1 VTALVESGGY
11 AYQCG
16 GNVQHMTSHLLPEL
30 DGAIAL
36 PFCPFHLQQRGSE
49 GLLWDPGQS
58 DVVKATMPALRSL
71 PERGDL
77 DCDVSELEAQAALA
91 LKQAPV
97 IETAAIFG
105 GYLLRHFGHF
115 CHESLSRLWW
125 LGEGDQ
131 RNPVSQAICRGL
143 RDQGLDVYFFMPT
156 WLDSGKDLLPYMREI
171 LAGLGLAKERIR
183 IITEPLVFSRLLVP
197 AQLWGFD
204 LDALAIDQRFG
215 CDSRAM
221 MRALFAGFQR
231 CRPADQPEPIVGG
244 ESAGKVF
251 VTRSGLSATLGRPI
265 GDGWLDEVLQDAGY
279 LVFKP
284 ERFSIQRQID
294 VFAAAREL
302 VFIDGSSMYLLW
314 FTRLQPDV
322 RITIILRRRQGA
334 WMITK
339 VRDLM
344 PIHLPIRWQV
354 INEVIG
360 EELTSANDWESN
372 NLLDLGAIAR
382 QLLAPRPVRA
392 PALAEQALGRNLQE
406 LAAQLGPEPMAR
418 ILEVLIRRCLVA
430 EPPPPRRWLSRLSQ
444 RLSQS
449 LRRLRRFGPWRGH
462 QL

>member
-1 VTALVESGGY
+1 
-11 AYQCG
+11 
-16 GNVQHMTSHLLPEL
+16 M
-30 DGAIAL
+30 
-36 PFCPFHLQQRGSE
+36 
-49 GLLWDPGQS
+49 
-58 DVVKATMPALRSL
+58 
-71 PERGDL
+71 
-77 DCDVSELEAQAALA
+77 
-91 LKQAPV
+91 QAPV

-131 RNPVSQAICRGL
+131 QNPASQAICRGL
-143 RDQGLDVYFFMPT
+143 RGQGLDVYFFMPT

-171 LAGLGLAKERIR
+171 LAGLGLAEGRIR

-204 LDALAIDQRFG
+204 LDAQAIDQRFG

-221 MRALFAGFQR
+221 MRSLFAGFQR
-231 CRPADQPEPIVGG
+231 CSPADQPVLIGG
-244 ESAGKVF
+244 GAPAGKVF

-265 GDGWLDEVLQDAGY
+265 GDGWLDEVLRDAGY
-279 LVFKP
+279 LVFRP

-314 FTRLQPDV
+314 FTRLQSDV

-344 PIHLPIRWQV
+344 PINLPIRWQV

-360 EELTSANDWESN
+360 EDLTSANDWESH

-382 QLLAPRPVRA
+382 QLLAPRPLRA
-392 PALAEQALGRNLQE
+392 SAQAQQALGRNLQE
-406 LAAQLGPEPMAR
+406 LAAQLGPEPTAR
-418 ILEVLIRRCLVA
+418 ILEVLIRRFVVA
-430 EPPPPRRWLSRLSQ
+430 EPQPPRSLLSRIRQ
-444 RLSQS
+444 RLGR
-449 LRRLRRFGPWRGH
+449 LRRLGLRRGPSA
-462 QL
+462 

>member
-1 VTALVESGGY
+1 
-11 AYQCG
+11 
-16 GNVQHMTSHLLPEL
+16 MTSHLLTEL
-30 DGAIAL
+30 NGAIAL

-49 GLLWDPGQS
+49 GLLWDPGQG
-58 DVVKATMPALRSL
+58 DVVKAAMPALRSL

-125 LGEGDQ
+125 LGQGDQ
-131 RNPVSQAICRGL
+131 QSKASQDVCRRL
-143 RDQGLDVYFFMPT
+143 QDQDLDVYFFMPT

-171 LAGLGLAKERIR
+171 LVGLGLAEGRIR

-204 LDALAIDQRFG
+204 LDAQAIDQRFG

-221 MRALFAGFQR
+221 MRSLFAGFQR
-231 CRPADQPEPIVGG
+231 CSPADQPVLIGG
-244 ESAGKVF
+244 GAPAGKVF

-265 GDGWLDEVLQDAGY
+265 GDGWLDEVLRDAGY
-279 LVFKP
+279 FVFRP

-314 FTRLQPDV
+314 FTRLQSDV

-344 PIHLPIRWQV
+344 PINFPIRWQV

-360 EELTSANDWESN
+360 EDLTSANDWESH

-382 QLLAPRPVRA
+382 QLLAPRPLRA
-392 PALAEQALGRNLQE
+392 SAQAQQALGRNLQE
-406 LAAQLGPEPMAR
+406 LAAQLGPEPTAR
-418 ILEVLIRRCLVA
+418 ILEVLIRRFVVA
-430 EPPPPRRWLSRLSQ
+430 EPQPPRSLLSRIRQ
-444 RLSQS
+444 RLGR
-449 LRRLRRFGPWRGH
+449 LRRLGLRRGPSA
-462 QL
+462 

>member
-1 VTALVESGGY
+1 MQG
-11 AYQCG
+11 
-16 GNVQHMTSHLLPEL
+16 MTSHLLTEL

-36 PFCPFHLQQRGSE
+36 PSCPFDLHQRGSE
-49 GLLWDPGQS
+49 GLLWDPGQG
-58 DVVKATMPALRSL
+58 DVVKAALPGVRSL
-71 PERGDL
+71 PERSDL
-77 DCDVSELEAQAALA
+77 DCDLGELEAQAALA
-91 LKQAPV
+91 LKEAPV

-131 RNPVSQAICRGL
+131 QSKVGQDVCRSMQ
-143 RDQGLDVYFFMPT
+143 DQEFDVYFFMPT
-156 WLDSGKDLLPYMREI
+156 WLDSGKDLLPYMQEI
-171 LAGLGLAKERIR
+171 LAGLGLAEERIL
-183 IITEPLVFSRLLVP
+183 IITEPLVFARLLVP

-204 LDALAIDQRFG
+204 LNSLAIDQRFG

-221 MRALFAGFQR
+221 MRSLFAGFHR
-231 CRPADQPEPIVGG
+231 CSSADQPELVGDG
-244 ESAGKVF
+244 APATKVF
-251 VTRSGLSATLGRPI
+251 VTRSGLSTTLGRPI
-265 GDGWLDEVLQDAGY
+265 GDGWLDEVLRDAGY
-279 LVFKP
+279 LVFRP
-284 ERFSIQRQID
+284 ERFSIQSQID

-314 FTRLQPDV
+314 FTRLQSDV

-334 WMITK
+334 WMIAK

-344 PIHLPIRWQV
+344 PINLPISWQV

-360 EELTSANDWESN
+360 EELTSANDWESH

-392 PALAEQALGRNLQE
+392 SALAEQALGRNLQE

-418 ILEVLIRRCLVA
+418 ILEVLIRRFLVA
-430 EPPPPRRWLSRLSQ
+430 EPQPPRGLLSRFRQ
-444 RLSQS
+444 RVGRLLRLG
-449 LRRLRRFGPWRGH
+449 LRRGP
-462 QL
+462 QA